1 MVNNIPVE
9 VRVRSGL
16 LVTSDIR
23 RFPTE
28 QEIKTL
34 VNDGSEQR
42 RVDDIVPQWGGREDG
57 FTTENKVH
65 EGRSITSMSQ
75 VTREQRS

>member
-1 MVNNIPVE
+1 VNTIPVK
-9 VRVRSGL
+9 VRVCSRF
-16 LVTSDIR
+16 LVTADVR

-34 VNDGSEQR
+34 VDNVGEQR
-42 RVDDIVPQWGGREDG
+42 RVDDVVPQRSGREDG

-65 EGRSITSMSQ
+65 EGGSSTSMSQ
-75 VTREQRS
+75 AAWE